1 MVSRLKIDFDKLGV
15 DWQPNTNY
23 TFRSTAGL
31 VRESEGNRSD
41 SPAQT
46 FGSKTTNT
54 TGPAVETDIPNGVNV
69 TNNTNMTLIFD
80 KLIRAGDGNLYL
92 YERVGGVD
100 TLLRTY
106 NPSDSTQNNE
116 ISSATQ
122 VDVVSDKKVSC
133 RAVSELVCKVRRI
146 TSSAPDEVLI
156 ETAMPVKSTLDCQYE
171 IIRYSQGT
179 LRLDTLGLI
188 RSDTNY
194 YLLFEAGAVSDYDG
208 FDAPGW
214 PTDDTE
220 FNFTTAPSTDVNF
233 PDLSADIVSAFSPTM
248 TVRAIRQGEVVL
260 STQATMTAQPTITY
274 RATAT
279 FNSIITQS
287 RPDILRTRPF
297 ASSMSSPVTMTASVN
312 FIAAGVSAMSSQ
324 FTVDKVYW
332 GYPWAAVE
340 TIDTTE
346 FDSDVSSGT
355 YSNGSYTYARFSD
368 SRSNK
373 FRTSNL
379 NWTTEPEAEIAFSG
393 DTFLI
398 NYSANTYK
406 VNNNSVSFL
415 TNQIYNVDGY
425 NGRHDLTDVP
435 LYGPSAY
442 NGSYAMT
449 GVYNDSS
456 YEYTRYLNDLQA
468 GTRSGFYNVNNPT
481 FWAHMLNMS
490 GQIINTMRG
499 PDRVS
504 VSSFTSGSETWQ
516 EPTGV
521 GNAINYGQDVDF
533 IIDSNVPYGGLAVI
547 ATGGKVAVYSGIT
560 SSSPTLRATL
570 TASNFVTYTNS
581 ETQNYQSGVFINKDY
596 IVLENLG
603 RTVGSSNSNS
613 QNGANTYAIDFF
625 DLNNNFARTTYMPGF
640 KIGSFNQGFLNQFI
654 ELSGISED
662 SKKYIPIGQDVTELP
677 TGGVISRHRVKY
689 VDQRP

>member
-1 MVSRLKIDFDKLGV
+1 MVSRLKISFDQLGV

-46 FGSKTTNT
+46 FGSQTTNT
-54 TGPAVETDIPNGVNV
+54 TGPSVVLDIPNGVNV
-69 TNNTNMTLIFD
+69 TNNTNITLIFD
-80 KLIRAGDGNLYL
+80 RLIRAGDGNLYL

-116 ISSATQ
+116 IVGIQTDRRIGCN
-122 VDVVSDKKVSC
+122 VE
-133 RAVSELVCKVRRI
+133 SELYCFVDRYRY
-146 TSSAPDEVLI
+146 APDFLFLGSI
-156 ETAMPVKSTLDCQYE
+156 MRVKSKLNCEYQ
-171 IIRYSQGT
+171 IIRNNG

-188 RSDTNY
+188 KSNTNY
-194 YLLFEAGAVSDYDG
+194 YLLFEEGAVSDYDG

-233 PDLSADIVSAFSPTM
+233 PDLSANIVSAFSPTM

-297 ASSMSSPVTMTASVN
+297 ASSMSSQVTMSASVN
-312 FIAAGVSAMSSQ
+312 FIAAGVSAMSSG
-324 FTVDKVYW
+324 FTITKVYW
-332 GYPWAAVE
+332 GDPWAAVE
-340 TIDTTE
+340 TIDYTE

-373 FRTSNL
+373 FRISNL
-379 NWTTEPEAEIAFSG
+379 NWTTQPEAEIAFSG

-415 TNQIYNVDGY
+415 TNQTFNVGGY
-425 NGRHDLTDVP
+425 SGRHDLTDVP
-435 LYGPSAY
+435 SSCPSAY
-442 NGSYAMT
+442 NGSYVMV
-449 GVYNDSS
+449 GVQNDQS
-456 YEYTRYLNDLQA
+456 YEYTRYQNDLQA
-468 GTRSGFYNVNNPT
+468 GTLSGFYNFPCQT
-481 FWAHMLNMS
+481 FFAHMLDMS
-490 GQIINTMRG
+490 GNILNTMQS
-499 PDRVS
+499 PATFS
-504 VSSFTSGSETWQ
+504 VSQITSGGQTWQ
-516 EPTGV
+516 YPSSSV
-521 GNAINYGQDVDF
+521 ASDYGQDIDF
-533 IIDSNVPYGGLAVI
+533 IIDSNVPYGGLAVV
-547 ATGGKVAVYSGIT
+547 ATGGKVAVYRNIT
-560 SSSPTLRATL
+560 SSSPVLVTTL

-581 ETQNYQSGVFINKDY
+581 QTQNYQSGVFINKDY

-603 RTVGSSNSNS
+603 RTVGSSNENS

-640 KIGSFNQGFLNQFI
+640 KIAPSSVSGFYSQFV
-654 ELSGISED
+654 ETMGISED

-677 TGGVISRHRVKY
+677 TPANTVHRVKY

>member
-1 MVSRLKIDFDKLGV
+1 MVSRLKIEFDKLGV
-15 DWQPNTNY
+15 EWQPNKNY

-46 FGSKTTNT
+46 FGNRTTNASGPEVLLDVP
-54 TGPAVETDIPNGVNV
+54 TGTNV
-69 TNNTNMTLIFD
+69 TNNTHMELIFN

-106 NPSDSTQNNE
+106 NPSDSTPNNE
-116 ISSATQ
+116 ILSVTQ
-122 VDVVSDKKVSC
+122 FDVVSDKKVSC
-133 RAVSELVCKVRRI
+133 KVVSELVCKVTRV
-146 TSSAPDEVLI
+146 TSAAPDEVVI
-156 ETAMPVKSTLDCQYE
+156 ETAMPVKSTIDCQYE
-171 IIRYSQGT
+171 IVRYQQGK

-188 RSDTNY
+188 RSNTNY
-194 YLLFEAGAVSDYDG
+194 YLLFEAGAVSDFDG

-220 FNFTTAPSTDVNF
+220 FNFTTAPSTDTNF
-233 PDLSADIVSAFSPTM
+233 PDLSADITSAFSPTM

-260 STQATMTAQPTITY
+260 STQATLTAQPKITY
-274 RATAT
+274 RITAT
-279 FNSIITQS
+279 INSTITQS
-287 RPDILRTRPF
+287 RPNILRTRPF
-297 ASSMSSPVTMTASVN
+297 VSLMSSQVTMTSSVN
-312 FIAAGVSAMSSQ
+312 FIAASASAMSSQ
-324 FTVDKVYW
+324 FTITKLYW
-332 GYPWAAVE
+332 GHPWAAIE
-340 TIDTTE
+340 TIDSTE

-373 FRTSNL
+373 FRPSNL
-379 NWTTEPEAEIAFSG
+379 NWSTEPEAEIAFSD
-393 DTFLI
+393 DTFVV
-398 NYSANTYK
+398 NGSANTYK

-415 TNQIYNVDGY
+415 TNQTYSVGGY
-425 NGRHDLTDVP
+425 SGRHDLTDVP
-435 LYGPSAY
+435 YFGPSAY
-442 NGSYAMT
+442 NGSYAMV
-449 GVYNDSS
+449 GVQNDQS
-456 YEYTRYLNDLQA
+456 YEYTRYQNDLQA
-468 GTRSGFYNVNNPT
+468 GTQSGFYNYPNNT

-490 GQIINTMRG
+490 GQIINTMKS
-499 PDRVS
+499 PETLS
-504 VSSFTSGSETWQ
+504 VSSFTSGSQTWQ
-516 EPTGV
+516 LV
-521 GNAINYGQDVDF
+521 GGGTSNGYGQDIDF

-570 TASNFVTYTNS
+570 TASNFVTVTSS

-603 RTVGSSNSNS
+603 RTVGFQNENS

-625 DLNNNFARTTYMPGF
+625 DLNNNFARTTYMPGY
-640 KIGSFNQGFLNQFI
+640 KIPILGNAVNNQYI
-654 ELSGISED
+654 ELMGISED
-662 SKKYIPIGQDVTELP
+662 SKKYITIGPDVTELP
-677 TGGVISRHRVKY
+677 TGGGITSHRVKY
-689 VDQRP
+689 RDERP

>member
-1 MVSRLKIDFDKLGV
+1 MVSRLKISFDQLGV

-46 FGSKTTNT
+46 FGSQTTNT
-54 TGPAVETDIPNGVNV
+54 TGPSVVLDIPNGVNV
-69 TNNTNMTLIFD
+69 TNNTNITLIFD
-80 KLIRAGDGNLYL
+80 RLIRAGDGNLYL

-116 ISSATQ
+116 IVGIQTDRRIGCN
-122 VDVVSDKKVSC
+122 VE
-133 RAVSELVCKVRRI
+133 SELYCFVDRYRY
-146 TSSAPDEVLI
+146 APDFLFLGSI
-156 ETAMPVKSTLDCQYE
+156 MRVKSKLNCEYQ
-171 IIRYSQGT
+171 IIRNNG

-188 RSDTNY
+188 KSNTNY
-194 YLLFEAGAVSDYDG
+194 YLLFEEGAVSDYDG

-248 TVRAIRQGEVVL
+248 TVRAIRRGEVVL
-260 STQATMTAQPTITY
+260 STQATFTAQPTITY

-324 FTVDKVYW
+324 FTITKVYW
-332 GYPWAAVE
+332 GDPWAAVE
-340 TIDTTE
+340 TIDSTE

-398 NYSANTYK
+398 NPSANTYK

-415 TNQIYNVDGY
+415 TNQIYSVDGY
-425 NGRHDLTDVP
+425 NGRHDLTEVP
-435 LYGPSAY
+435 YYGPSAY

-456 YEYTRYLNDLQA
+456 YEYTRYQNDLQA
-468 GTRSGFYNVNNPT
+468 GTLSGFYNVDNPT

-504 VSSFTSGSETWQ
+504 VSSFTSGSQTWQ
-516 EPTGV
+516 EPTQP
-521 GNAINYGQDVDF
+521 GNAINYGQDIDF
-533 IIDSNVPYGGLAVI
+533 IIDSNVPHGGLAVV
-547 ATGGKVAVYSGIT
+547 ASGGKVAVYKNIT
-560 SSSPTLRATL
+560 SSSPVLVTTL

-640 KIGSFNQGFLNQFI
+640 KIGSIDQGFRNRYI

-677 TGGVISRHRVKY
+677 TPATTVHRVKY